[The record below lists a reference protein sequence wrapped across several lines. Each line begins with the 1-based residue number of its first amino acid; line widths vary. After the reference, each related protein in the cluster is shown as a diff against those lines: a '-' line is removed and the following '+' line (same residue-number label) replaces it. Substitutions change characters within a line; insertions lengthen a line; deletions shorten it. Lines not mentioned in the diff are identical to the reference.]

1 MIRNILLLS
10 ILVFVSGF
18 FYITLIEYLSEENK
32 IKINKNRTEVNIRL
46 EEKMKNI
53 PVLKNDTFDVV
64 HFNSEINE
72 KNTKIKRNFW
82 DLIKL
87 K

>member
-10 ILVFVSGF
+10 ILVFVSSF
-18 FYITLIEYLSEENK
+18 FYITLREYLSEENK
-32 IKINKNRTEVNIRL
+32 IKINKNRIEVNIRL

-53 PVLKNDTFDVV
+53 PILKNDTFDVV
-64 HFNSEINE
+64 HFNSEIGE
-72 KNTKIKRNFW
+72 KNTKTKRNFW